1 MFLHGHLLLKPQS
14 LCPGLSFALCA
25 SAAAN
30 HAASCCVSQ
39 LVMTRSA
46 LRCGKSRPPVRVPG
60 GRGAWMIPLLGQ
72 WALQLVEN
80 QLAMLLEYAQRRFER
95 MEHRLSS
102 LQGVANIQRVLE
114 DYALASDVGLHVG
127 NVTVGL
133 GKMAANHRSKD
144 TGIPDCEKSK
154 PRLGRCTSAKRSYGA
169 GRPVCVVEVEARA
182 CPLRQLL
189 REVLQLPHE
198 QHAAFGLGC
207 CDCRHRL
214 LFE

>member
-1 MFLHGHLLLKPQS
+1 MDISFES
-14 LCPGLSFALCA
+14 PGPCARGFALCA

-95 MEHRLSS
+95 MEHRLSN

-189 REVLQLPHE
+189 RGCFSIYRTSSMP
-198 QHAAFGLGC
+198 AFGLGC
-207 CDCRHRL
+207 CDCCHRL

>member
-1 MFLHGHLLLKPQS
+1 H
-14 LCPGLSFALCA
+14 
-25 SAAAN
+25 
-30 HAASCCVSQ
+30 
-39 LVMTRSA
+39 T
-46 LRCGKSRPPVRVPG
+46 G
-60 GRGAWMIPLLGQ
+60 GRGAWMIPLPGQ

-95 MEHRLSS
+95 MEHRLSN

-144 TGIPDCEKSK
+144 TGIPDCEKSY

-169 GRPVCVVEVEARA
+169 GRPVCVVEVGARA
-182 CPLRQLL
+182 CPLRQ
-189 REVLQLPHE
+189 HE
-198 QHAAFGLGC
+198 QHARF
-207 CDCRHRL
+207 RPRL
-214 LFE
+214 LCLLSQVPLRISPYFFDGRLSRPR

>member
-1 MFLHGHLLLKPQS
+1 MFRHLTSSPGTAGAFFVS
-14 LCPGLSFALCA
+14 LCIGRSEQGGKVRRWSDGHDAPRQCVVTSPGPSFCL
-25 SAAAN
+25 AA
-30 HAASCCVSQ
+30 
-39 LVMTRSA
+39 
-46 LRCGKSRPPVRVPG
+46 

-80 QLAMLLEYAQRRFER
+80 QLAMPLEYAQRRFER
-95 MEHRLSS
+95 MEHRLSN
-102 LQGVANIQRVLE
+102 LQVVADIQRVLE
-114 DYALASDVGLHVG
+114 DYVLASDVGLHFG

-169 GRPVCVVEVEARA
+169 GRPVCVGEVEARA

-189 REVLQLPHE
+189 RGMLQYLPHE
-198 QHAAFGLGC
+198 QHT
-207 CDCRHRL
+207 RWRPRL
-214 LFE
+214 L

>member
-1 MFLHGHLLLKPQS
+1 
-14 LCPGLSFALCA
+14 
-25 SAAAN
+25 
-30 HAASCCVSQ
+30 
-39 LVMTRSA
+39 
-46 LRCGKSRPPVRVPG
+46 
-60 GRGAWMIPLLGQ
+60 MIPLLGQ

-95 MEHRLSS
+95 MEHRLSN

-114 DYALASDVGLHVG
+114 DYALANDVGLHFG

-169 GRPVCVVEVEARA
+169 GRPICVVEVGARA

-189 REVLQLPHE
+189 RGCLSIYRTSSMP
-198 QHAAFGLGC
+198 AFGLGC
-207 CDCRHRL
+207 CDRCHKL

>member
-1 MFLHGHLLLKPQS
+1 
-14 LCPGLSFALCA
+14 
-25 SAAAN
+25 
-30 HAASCCVSQ
+30 
-39 LVMTRSA
+39 MTRSA

-169 GRPVCVVEVEARA
+169 GRPVFVVEVEARA

-189 REVLQLPHE
+189 RGVLQYLPHE
-198 QHAAFGLGC
+198 QHARF
-207 CDCRHRL
+207 RPRL
-214 LFE
+214 L

>member
-1 MFLHGHLLLKPQS
+1 
-14 LCPGLSFALCA
+14 
-25 SAAAN
+25 
-30 HAASCCVSQ
+30 
-39 LVMTRSA
+39 
-46 LRCGKSRPPVRVPG
+46 
-60 GRGAWMIPLLGQ
+60 MIPLLGQ

-95 MEHRLSS
+95 MEHRLSI

-114 DYALASDVGLHVG
+114 DYALASDVGLHFG

-189 REVLQLPHE
+189 RGVLQLPHE

>member
-1 MFLHGHLLLKPQS
+1 MDISFESPSPCGWGFLLLSVHRRAP
-14 LCPGLSFALCA
+14 
-25 SAAAN
+25 N

-95 MEHRLSS
+95 MEHRLSN
-102 LQGVANIQRVLE
+102 LQGVASIQRVLE

-154 PRLGRCTSAKRSYGA
+154 PRLGRCTSARRTSGA
-169 GRPVCVVEVEARA
+169 GGPYVSWRWRLGPARFGSYFGG
-182 CPLRQLL
+182 CFSIYRTSSMP
-189 REVLQLPHE
+189 
-198 QHAAFGLGC
+198 AFGLGC
-207 CDCRHRL
+207 CDCCHRL

>member
-1 MFLHGHLLLKPQS
+1 
-14 LCPGLSFALCA
+14 
-25 SAAAN
+25 
-30 HAASCCVSQ
+30 
-39 LVMTRSA
+39 
-46 LRCGKSRPPVRVPG
+46 
-60 GRGAWMIPLLGQ
+60 MIPLLGQ

-95 MEHRLSS
+95 MEHRLSN

-169 GRPVCVVEVEARA
+169 GRPLAG
-182 CPLRQLL
+182 QG
-189 REVLQLPHE
+189 LPTSAATPSALYLPPE
-198 QHAAFGLGC
+198 QHAALQP
-207 CDCRHRL
+207 RVL
-214 LFE
+214 

>member
-1 MFLHGHLLLKPQS
+1 MDISFES
-14 LCPGLSFALCA
+14 PGPCARGFALCA

-39 LVMTRSA
+39 LVMPRSA

-95 MEHRLSS
+95 MEHRRSN

-169 GRPVCVVEVEARA
+169 GRPVFVVEVEARA

-189 REVLQLPHE
+189 RGVLQYLPHE
-198 QHAAFGLGC
+198 QHARFRPRLL
-207 CDCRHRL
+207 CRCHRL

>member
-1 MFLHGHLLLKPQS
+1 
-14 LCPGLSFALCA
+14 
-25 SAAAN
+25 
-30 HAASCCVSQ
+30 
-39 LVMTRSA
+39 
-46 LRCGKSRPPVRVPG
+46 
-60 GRGAWMIPLLGQ
+60 MIPLLGQ

-80 QLAMLLEYAQRRFER
+80 QLAMLLEYAQHRFER
-95 MEHRLSS
+95 MEHRVSD

-169 GRPVCVVEVEARA
+169 GRPVLSLRWRLGPARFGSYRTMLPYLPRKQR
-182 CPLRQLL
+182 CTLRPRKL
-189 REVLQLPHE
+189 
-198 QHAAFGLGC
+198 
-207 CDCRHRL
+207 
-214 LFE
+214 